1 LTIEYKHERA
11 ISAGEF
17 ADLLNRCSLG
27 ARRPV
32 NDPECL
38 QGMIENSN
46 LMITAWEGDV
56 LIGISRSV
64 TDFHFACYLSDLAV
78 DDQYQKQGIGK
89 QLMALTQQRLGPKC
103 ALILISAPA
112 ANEYYPHVGLTHYA
126 RCWVLEPGSKLQ
138 V

>member
-1 LTIEYKHERA
+1 MNIQYKLNQSLTARQ
-11 ISAGEF
+11 F

-32 NDPECL
+32 EDIQCM
-38 QGMIENSN
+38 QGMVDSSN
-46 LMITAWEGDV
+46 LMITAWVDERLVGV
-56 LIGISRSV
+56 ARSV

-78 DDQYQKQGIGK
+78 DEDYQKQGIGK
-89 QLMALTQQRLGPKC
+89 QLIALTQAELGHKC

-112 ANEYYPHVGLTHYA
+112 ANEYYPGIGFKHYA
-126 RCWVLEPGSKLQ
+126 NCWVLEPGATL